1 MENHRT
7 VLLESMKE
15 YFTRI
20 EHKLV
25 GKYQMKDKKQKRMN
39 ETELELEI
47 SKKQKEIQNII
58 QQHSS
63 ELLEKDEL
71 LKKCIEN
78 SD

>member
-7 VLLESMKE
+7 VLVESMKE

-39 ETELELEI
+39 EAELELEI
-47 SKKQKEIQNII
+47 SKYNTYPAAVLFDVTPCNDQFE
-58 QQHSS
+58 H
-63 ELLEKDEL
+63 
-71 LKKCIEN
+71 
-78 SD
+78 